1 MLFIVDK
8 ALKSDEISSTSGEK
22 ADMYRYK
29 VIDDFIA
36 GVKDAKEKEFVAY
49 VAPRLLGDSTAES
62 EMLKVIEFI
71 KTKLVGECEVPV
83 KIVKSDNTP

>member
-1 MLFIVDK
+1 M
-8 ALKSDEISSTSGEK
+8 
-22 ADMYRYK
+22 
-29 VIDDFIA
+29 
-36 GVKDAKEKEFVAY
+36 AY
-49 VAPRLLGDSTAES
+49 VAPRLLGDSTEES